1 VRIHD
6 DENHGLESKKHNKK
20 TNENENHYKKITNK
34 KTEKIILTVED

>member
-1 VRIHD
+1 MTKITD
-6 DENHGLESKKHNKK
+6 WNQKNITKK

>member
-1 VRIHD
+1 MTKITD
-6 DENHGLESKKHNKK
+6 WNQKKHNKK